1 MPKQASVTKE
11 EIIDSAVRLI
21 REKGHEALTVRKLA
35 AYIGCST
42 QPVMYVFSTVKE
54 LKDAVYERADRMHTE
69 YLLTAREG
77 TDPILS
83 IGLNYVRF
91 AAEEPELFR
100 FLFQSGG
107 AGAPDLLSMIDSE
120 EMLPVLS
127 AMKEGTGL
135 DMEKT
140 KQVFITVALFA
151 HGYASLIANNGLELD
166 EDIIAK
172 HLENAWDG
180 AMMAAVR
187 EDKE

>member
-35 AYIGCST
+35 AYIGYST

-127 AMKEGTGL
+127 AMKEGTGF

-187 EDKE
+187 ED